1 MAAAPAAGNSDSH
14 GLWKDLLRDI
24 YHSEDLKIK
33 SERSERI
40 RNTIHRLCTETIE
53 GDDLDSF
60 VVSFKKVEDNIR
72 VIKDACKQK
81 KQTLFQQMF
90 QYQAN
95 SLSSITQYLPTNLK
109 DPILWQVSRV
119 GVVTVLLKAMYYIC
133 YFQQWRIVAKGGPD
147 ME

>member
-53 GDDLDSF
+53 GDDLT
-60 VVSFKKVEDNIR
+60 R
-72 VIKDACKQK
+72 
-81 KQTLFQQMF
+81 L
-90 QYQAN
+90 
-95 SLSSITQYLPTNLK
+95 
-109 DPILWQVSRV
+109 
-119 GVVTVLLKAMYYIC
+119 
-133 YFQQWRIVAKGGPD
+133 
-147 ME
+147 